1 MLLLRFTLTLLL
13 TETVV
18 RATNEIENNVEDE
31 FGDFGN
37 DFGGELPDI
46 PPTTEAM
53 KMPTWTPTTAAL
65 DVTTSS
71 SPEAPG
77 EIGIFDPLPYPVI
90 DSYPR
95 GITARE
101 GDMVEFECKA
111 SDAADH
117 LPNWPKHD
125 LEIELI
131 YEDDPK
137 RDLKS
142 TQHDWWE
149 DISKSSKSRPS
160 HPKGRID
167 ITEVAEIY
175 VRKEAVKKSDEGT
188 YRCRACIYKGDPI
201 NEACDESNARF
212 YMRVKKALGAQFDGA
227 EASTT
232 STPYYEAFAE
242 DLTFGEN
249 PRSTCQVFGDPH
261 IISFDGMVYNL
272 PATSCNYI
280 LSLDQSKGSFFV
292 YGRMSPCGSLAEGV
306 CLETVTLYA
315 KRDAIE
321 LQRGWLVNHGGQK
334 VETVAKSGPFTVGQF
349 VLEFTGTTLE
359 VRIQLTDEPNSQ
371 DWLKIFWD
379 GFTTVTMEV
388 PQSSRTQG
396 LCGNNNQD
404 PMDDFDVWGSF
415 NDNKLRF
422 SESMKVDRNWR
433 CGAGQTPPT
442 MDEIR
447 DLCGAKKFN
456 KAISRCNNIFSIH
469 SFENCVHDKQPYI
482 DACVFDQCKGMD
494 VQSNL
499 YEWMKIP
506 KVDKVLPPGC
516 NAAEAYARRCAN
528 KSWNEDGDIITEIDT
543 SAWEDDLRHNNL
555 CPTKAVKL
563 ENIPKLGCPQSFMY

>member
-1 MLLLRFTLTLLL
+1 MLMLRFALTLLL

-18 RATNEIENNVEDE
+18 RGINEIENNVEDD
-31 FGDFGN
+31 FGDFEN
-37 DFGGELPDI
+37 DLLPEI
-46 PPTTEAM
+46 PPSTGPWI
-53 KMPTWTPTTAAL
+53 MPSRTPTTAPL
-65 DVTTSS
+65 GVTSS
-71 SPEAPG
+71 SPPAPG
-77 EIGIFDPLPYPVI
+77 EIGIFDPLPHPVI

-142 TQHDWWE
+142 TEHDWWE

-167 ITEVAEIY
+167 ITEIAEIY
-175 VRKEAVKKSDEGT
+175 VRKDAVKKSDEGT

-201 NEACDESNARF
+201 NEACDENYARF
-212 YMRVKKALGAQFDGA
+212 YMRVKKALGAQFDGGDVSTA
-227 EASTT
+227 STASTT
-232 STPYYEAFAE
+232 AYYDVPPG

-261 IISFDGMVYNL
+261 VISFDGMIYNL

-280 LSLDQSKGSFFV
+280 LSMDQSKGSFFV
-292 YGRMSPCGSLAEGV
+292 YGRMSPCGLLAEGV
-306 CLETVTLYA
+306 CLETITLYA

-321 LQRGWLVNHGGQK
+321 LQRGWLVNHRGQK
-334 VETVAKSGPFTVGQF
+334 VETLTTSGPFSVGQF
-349 VLEFTGTTLE
+349 DLEFSGTTLQ
-359 VRIQLTDEPNSQ
+359 VTVKLTDDPNSQ
-371 DWLKIFWD
+371 DTLKIFWD
-379 GFTTVTMEV
+379 GFTTVTLEV

-396 LCGNNNQD
+396 ICGNNNKD

-415 NDNKLRF
+415 NDDILRF
-422 SESMKVDRNWR
+422 SESLKVDRNRR
-433 CGAGQTPPT
+433 CGVGQTPPT
-442 MDEIR
+442 LDDMMS
-447 DLCGAKKFN
+447 LCGEKKFN
-456 KAISRCNNIFSIH
+456 KAVTRCNSIFAIH

-482 DACVFDQCKGMD
+482 DACVFDQCKGLD

-499 YEWMKIP
+499 YDWMMIP

-516 NAAEAYARRCAN
+516 NAAEAYAMRCAN
-528 KSWNEDGDIITEIDT
+528 RSWNEDGDIVTEID
-543 SAWEDDLRHNNL
+543 
-555 CPTKAVKL
+555 
-563 ENIPKLGCPQSFMY
+563 